1 MSYKI
6 AIASADGENINLS
19 FGAAEFFYIYEAEGT
34 AFHFLEK
41 RKYEQNEEE
50 SDELSNHQLKE
61 NTGNCGSKTKASSGC
76 SSGEIS
82 SKVRMLG
89 DCRCVLCGKIGFNVT
104 KQFDKMAIT
113 TFSVDC
119 SIDEALNK
127 ITAYYS
133 KTHII

>member
-19 FGAAEFFYIYEAEGT
+19 FGAAEFLYIYEAEGT

-50 SDELSNHQLKE
+50 SDELSNYQLKE
-61 NTGNCGSKTKASSGC
+61 SSGNCGSKTKASCGC

-89 DCRCVLCGKIGFNVT
+89 
-104 KQFDKMAIT
+104 
-113 TFSVDC
+113 DC

>member
-1 MSYKI
+1 MNMSYKI

-61 NTGNCGSKTKASSGC
+61 SSGNCGSKKKLHVAVAVGKYLQKSECWETADVFCAGRLALMSQNSLTKW
-76 SSGEIS
+76 
-82 SKVRMLG
+82 
-89 DCRCVLCGKIGFNVT
+89 
-104 KQFDKMAIT
+104 Q
-113 TFSVDC
+113 
-119 SIDEALNK
+119 
-127 ITAYYS
+127 
-133 KTHII
+133 